1 MASLCKNCEEI
12 QEQLLADNEGT
23 GGQITCNHQDDQTIM
38 VIEDEEG
45 EDGESSS
52 GVSTFSSVAAAAVDM
67 KSKPRDNRKRKFQT
81 MKTFAEAGDDDIKR
95 KVVPIEKWTSLK
107 VKELFRVKRVI
118 SMNVIIKK
126 KKQLGFYAELEDA
139 NEELKNVWLT
149 DIIKKE
155 LDTYSLAEGNTY
167 IMPLGPTESKE
178 SGNMYHNFVIQDIKE
193 EMI

>member
-1 MASLCKNCEEI
+1 MASSCKICKEI
-12 QEQLLADNEGT
+12 QEQLLADNEGS
-23 GGQITCNHQDDQTIM
+23 GGQIICNHQDDQPIM

-45 EDGESSS
+45 EDGESS
-52 GVSTFSSVAAAAVDM
+52 GESTFSPVAAAADM
-67 KSKPRDNRKRKFQT
+67 RPKQQDSRKRKFPT
-81 MKTFAEAGDDDIKR
+81 MKTFAEAGGDKIKR

-126 KKQLGFYAELEDA
+126 KKQVAFYAELEDA
-139 NEELKNVWLT
+139 DEALKNVWLT

-155 LDTYSLAEGNTY
+155 LDTYSLEEGNTY
-167 IMPLGPTESKE
+167 IMPLGPAESKE